1 MRVSTTVGY
10 AGNVR
15 ELLQRAV
22 DLEAVGLDA
31 IWVPETW
38 GFDAVTL
45 LGYLAAKTERVQL
58 GAGILPIYSRTPTLI
73 AQTAAALDY
82 LSGGRA
88 ILGLGSSGPQV
99 IEGWHGVP
107 FDRPV
112 ARLREIVDICRRVWR
127 REQLEV
133 QGACYQ
139 VPLPAHRGTGLGKRL
154 ALLAHPV
161 RSAIPIYLATLGAR
175 GVALAAE
182 IADGWLPIFYVPEK
196 AAAVWGEP
204 LARGRARRSAELGRL
219 EIVAGGLC
227 AIGEDVAELRDQAR
241 PDIALYVGGMGARG
255 RNFYFDLM
263 ERYGYGHAAQQI
275 QDLFLRRE
283 RLAAAAAVPSQLLA
297 STTLIGPE
305 PYVRERIA
313 AYRESGVTML
323 NVQPVGPT
331 APRRTLEHLRELIA
345 TS

>member
-1 MRVSTTVGY
+1 LSTTVGY
-10 AGNVR
+10 AGNVA

-22 DLEAVGLDA
+22 ELEAAGLDA

-73 AQTAAALDY
+73 AQTAASLDY
-82 LSGGRA
+82 LSNGRA
-88 ILGLGSSGPQV
+88 SLGLGSSGPQV

-127 REQLEV
+127 REPIDV
-133 QGACYQ
+133 QGECYRL
-139 VPLPAHRGTGLGKRL
+139 PLPADQGTGLGKSL
-154 ALLAHPV
+154 KLLAHPL

-182 IADGWLPIFYVPEK
+182 VADGWLPIFYVPEK
-196 AAAVWGEP
+196 AADVWGDT
-204 LARGRARRSAELGRL
+204 LARGRARRSAELGPL

-227 AIGEDVAELRDQAR
+227 AIGDDVTELRDEAR
-241 PDIALYVGGMGARG
+241 PDLALYVGGMGARG

-263 ERYGYGHAAQQI
+263 ERYGYGEAAQQI
-275 QDLFLRRE
+275 QELFLRRE
-283 RLAAAAAVPSQLLA
+283 RLAAAAAVPAELVA
-297 STTLIGPE
+297 STTLIGAE
-305 PYVRERIA
+305 SYVRERIA

-331 APRRTLEHLRELIA
+331 DPRRTVEHLRELIA

>member
-1 MRVSTTVGY
+1 
-10 AGNVR
+10 
-15 ELLQRAV
+15 
-22 DLEAVGLDA
+22 A

-58 GAGILPIYSRTPTLI
+58 GAGILPIYTRTPTLI

-82 LSGGRA
+82 LSDGRA

-112 ARLREIVDICRRVWR
+112 ARLREIVDISRRVWR
-127 REQLEV
+127 REPIDL
-133 QGACYQ
+133 QGDCYQ
-139 VPLPAHRGTGLGKRL
+139 LPLPAHRGTGLGKRL
-154 ALLAHPV
+154 KLLAHPL

-182 IADGWLPIFYVPEK
+182 VADGWLPIFYVPEK

-204 LARGRARRSAELGRL
+204 LARGRARRSAELGPL

-227 AIGEDVAELRDQAR
+227 AIGEDVARLRDEAR

-255 RNFYFDLM
+255 RNFYVDLM
-263 ERYGYGHAAQQI
+263 ERYGYGDAAQQI
-275 QDLFLRRE
+275 QELFLRRE
-283 RLAAAAAVPSQLLA
+283 RLAAAAAVPSELLA

-305 PYVRERIA
+305 NYVRERIA

-331 APRRTLEHLRELIA
+331 PPRQTLEHLRELVA